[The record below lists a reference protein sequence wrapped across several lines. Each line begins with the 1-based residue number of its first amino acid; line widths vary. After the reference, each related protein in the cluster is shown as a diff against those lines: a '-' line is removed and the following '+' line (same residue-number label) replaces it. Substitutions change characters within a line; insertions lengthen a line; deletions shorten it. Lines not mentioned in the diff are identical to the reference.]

1 MVQHGVAAGVQ
12 LAVEPL
18 NRYETSLLNTVDQA
32 FEAVADLPAE
42 GAGMLLD
49 ICHMNI
55 EEIDLP
61 AAIRRAGSRGTHIQ
75 VCANDRGSPGAD
87 PLPWPQIVEAL
98 DDIAYTGPL
107 CIESF
112 TADNATIAIAASI
125 WRPLVR
131 TQDAIATDD
140 LAHLRSLQDS

>member
-1 MVQHGVAAGVQ
+1 M
-12 LAVEPL
+12 
-18 NRYETSLLNTVDQA
+18 
-32 FEAVADLPAE
+32 
-42 GAGMLLD
+42 
-49 ICHMNI
+49 
-55 EEIDLP
+55 
-61 AAIRRAGSRGTHIQ
+61 
-75 VCANDRGSPGAD
+75 
-87 PLPWPQIVEAL
+87 PWPQIVEAL